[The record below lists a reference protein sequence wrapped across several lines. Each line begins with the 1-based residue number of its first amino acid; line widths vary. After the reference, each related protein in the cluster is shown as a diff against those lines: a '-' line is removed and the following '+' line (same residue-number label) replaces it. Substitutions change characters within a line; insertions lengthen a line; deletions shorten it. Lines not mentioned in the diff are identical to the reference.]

1 MSAPVAYKRALTE
14 PAWARWLLIGGAL
27 AFLGLFVVVPLVAV
41 FSEALAG
48 GWRLYLDAITTPYAR
63 HALFLTLGVAVVCV
77 VINGG
82 FGIAAAW
89 CLTRFQFP
97 GKTLLSTLIDLPFS
111 VSPVVVGLLF
121 VLLFGARGWFGP
133 WLMEHDIKVIF
144 AVPAIVIATLF
155 ITFPFVVRE
164 LVPVMQAVGTE
175 EEEAARVLGASGWA
189 IFWRIT
195 LPNIKWG
202 VLYGVILCSAR
213 AIGEFGAVSVVSGK
227 VRGETNTL
235 PLHVEDLYNEYQAQ
249 AAFACAS
256 LLSLFAVL
264 TLAAK
269 ALVEW
274 WSDRSARRRAAESRG
289 GVEA

>member
-1 MSAPVAYKRALTE
+1 MIYKRALTE
-14 PAWARWLLIGGAL
+14 PAWARWLLIGAAL
-27 AFLGLFVVVPLVAV
+27 GFLGLFVVVPLVAV
-41 FSEALAG
+41 FSEALAN
-48 GWRLYLDAITTPYAR
+48 GWRLYLEAITTPYAR
-63 HALFLTLGVAVVCV
+63 HALFLTLGVAAVCV
-77 VINGG
+77 VINGV

-89 CLTRFQFP
+89 CLTRFRFP

-133 WLMEHDIKVIF
+133 WLIEHDIKVIF

-175 EEEAARVLGASGWA
+175 DEEAARVLGASGWS

-202 VLYGVILCSAR
+202 IIYGIILCSAR

-235 PLHVEDLYNEYQAQ
+235 PLHVEDLYNEYQQQ

-264 TLAAK
+264 TLAGK

-274 WSDRSARRRAAESRG
+274 WSERSARRHAAEARG
-289 GVEA
+289 GVEG